1 MRTNSIFL
9 GLMLSISVFSQTK
22 IIAFKSHNGQS
33 ENFRTAVY
41 ENLFDANLSNLGD
54 PKPNFQKATLDSLI
68 ILDDGEGV
76 LVASSLSDLFFDAE
90 KRKKQPIREVVHK
103 RVLFSKK
110 NIDSVKAILKRDY
123 HFDNNVDSAIVVKYD
138 KEKKSYKEVGSSME
152 KPKKDKSEK
161 TRGGLLL
168 GILMLAGVS
177 GFYSWKKNKRNNEK

>member
-54 PKPNFQKATLDSLI
+54 PKPYFQKKTLDSLI

-90 KRKKQPIREVVHK
+90 KRKKQPVREVVHK

-138 KEKKSYKEVGSSME
+138 KEKKSYKEVRPSTK
-152 KPKKDKSEK
+152 KPKKDKSDK
-161 TRGGLLL
+161 TRGGLLI
-168 GILMLAGVS
+168 GVLMLSGVS
-177 GFYSWKKNKRNNEK
+177 GLYSWKRNKRNHEK